1 MAKKK
6 KAPNPIT
13 FAKLVLRNSSRKWYA
28 NNEVFKRCRV
38 SRGNYKCE
46 GCGQILK
53 KKNLQ
58 IDHID
63 PVVDIKTGFQNLHDW
78 VLRLFVPPE
87 KLQALCYFERDTGEK
102 DEKGKTIIETWGC
115 HPLKTSGENSMREY
129 YKNLKKEIKKN
140 EKIFSE
146 VKILVPKK
154 PKKSKS

>member
-78 VLRLFVPPE
+78 VLRLLVPPE
-87 KLQALCYFERDTGEK
+87 KLQALCFFKNEETG
-102 DEKGKTIIETWGC
+102 ETWGC
-115 HPLKTSGENSMREY
+115 HSSKTSSENAMREF
-129 YKNLKKEIKKN
+129 YKQKKKK
-140 EKIFSE
+140 
-146 VKILVPKK
+146 KK
-154 PKKSKS
+154 